1 MYKIEIEKIDELYE
15 LVHKLRI
22 YIYLQRLV
30 SDNEFENS
38 IPEEDIRL
46 YVDIHNFIAENNF
59 FLINEIEKLIRGV
72 NFYERIN

>member
-15 LVHKLRI
+15 LVHKLQI